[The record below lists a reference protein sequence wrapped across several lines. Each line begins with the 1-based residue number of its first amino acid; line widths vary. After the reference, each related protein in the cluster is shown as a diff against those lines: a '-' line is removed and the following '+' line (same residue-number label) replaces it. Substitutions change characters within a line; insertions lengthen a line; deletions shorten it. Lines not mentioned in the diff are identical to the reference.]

1 MDFVTKFT
9 LIPYDKYERMKRQ
22 LRERTLEE
30 EPLKKRKLVVEEND
44 DIERSIL
51 DSVRKPYR
59 AKAKRLLNLMPRVY
73 DDDGIVLDTENIKM
87 SDFLTDLIIPN
98 PNVSDADRDVLKG
111 IILEKE
117 LLSPNHEQNTK
128 YFSTLS
134 KPVRKNSSWIH
145 L

>member
-9 LIPYDKYERMKRQ
+9 LVPCDKYERMKRQ
-22 LRERTLEE
+22 LRERSLEE
-30 EPLKKRKLVVEEND
+30 PQKKRKLVVEEND
-44 DIERSIL
+44 DIERTIL
-51 DSVRKPYR
+51 DNVRKPYR
-59 AKAKRLLNLMPRVY
+59 AKAKRLLNLMPLVY

-98 PNVSDADRDVLKG
+98 PNVSDTDRDILKG

-117 LLSPNHEQNTK
+117 LLSPNHVQNKK
-128 YFSTLS
+128 YFNTLS

>member
-9 LIPYDKYERMKRQ
+9 LVPYDKYERLKRQ
-22 LRERTLEE
+22 LRERALEE
-30 EPLKKRKLVVEEND
+30 EPRKKRKLVVEEND
-44 DIERSIL
+44 GIERSIL

-87 SDFLTDLIIPN
+87 SDFLMDLIIPN
-98 PNVSDADRDVLKG
+98 PNVSDVDRDVLKG

-117 LLSPNHEQNTK
+117 LLSPNHVQNTK

>member
-9 LIPYDKYERMKRQ
+9 LVPCDKYERIKRQ
-22 LRERTLEE
+22 LREQTLEE
-30 EPLKKRKLVVEEND
+30 LRKKRKLVVEEND
-44 DIERSIL
+44 DIERTTL
-51 DSVRKPYR
+51 DNVRKPYR

-98 PNVSDADRDVLKG
+98 PNISDTDRDVLKG

-117 LLSPNHEQNTK
+117 LLSPSHVQNKK

-134 KPVRKNSSWIH
+134 KPVRKNSSWID